1 MADLDVVHELEE
13 IREDFSA
20 AANGSET
27 LSFDQGL
34 KTREISAL
42 IISGGSASKDT
53 LQPLWNSCTKSGQ
66 GGELG
71 FTVCLPT
78 NARIVSVSDSWTWM
92 E

>member
-42 IISGGSASKDT
+42 ISGGSASKDT
-53 LQPLWNSCTKSGQ
+53 LQPLWNSCTKPGQ
-66 GGELG
+66 GGNLG
-71 FTVCLPT
+71 FMVCLPT
-78 NARIVSVSDSWTWM
+78 NARIVSVSDSLVDL